1 MYSLFLGKRLDLL
14 VFEFNNFFFKINVF
28 VSKHLILHLGRCVS
42 SWGRLKYYQLFEFST
57 LHFWEMYFSL
67 LGRDS
72 SCWLSSFST
81 LCLGGQIFSWGR
93 TALLTSCFSNVSS
106 FKASPDIGVGFS
118 NMYLGGY
125 FSVFGKQLDL
135 LGIKFFNFTFWECI
149 LSFWERDSIYWFP
162 SFLTFCLGGQ
172 IILLGE
178 NQLY

>member
-81 LCLGGQIFSWGR
+81 FCLGGQIFSWGR
-93 TALLTSCFSNVSS
+93 TVLLTNCFPMFLLS
-106 FKASPDIGVGFS
+106 KQTPI
-118 NMYLGGY
+118 LE
-125 FSVFGKQLDL
+125 SVL
-135 LGIKFFNFTFWECI
+135 LICI
-149 LSFWERDSIYWFP
+149 LGDTFLFLGNSLIY
-162 SFLTFCLGGQ
+162 
-172 IILLGE
+172 
-178 NQLY
+178 